1 MDITNGYIKLYR
13 SLLEG
18 GWYDDIN
25 TKVVFLH
32 LLLTA
37 NFKDGEW
44 HGIQVKRGDVIT
56 SISSLSKQLGLSE
69 SKVRTALN
77 HLKSTGEIT
86 GSSHG
91 KFRIISIKNYNAYQ
105 GDDKVI
111 TGSSQDDDR
120 VITGSSQ
127 QLNNDKND
135 NKERMK
141 ENSVFNSGYEQIF
154 EKFVNDFNLICVS
167 YQKIE
172 TLQDNEKIMILQ
184 ILNQKPNYDFTELLK
199 KVEASD
205 YLSGRSGRWSFGK
218 QATLSWI
225 LRQDNIK
232 KILSG
237 NYDNKERVDNGGRTK
252 TGTNAEPER
261 GSEWGRIKE
270 ALDAQS
276 W

>member
-13 SLLEG
+13 SMLEW

-105 GDDKVI
+105 DDNKVI
-111 TGSSQDDDR
+111 TGLSQDDNKL
-120 VITGSSQ
+120 ITGSSQ

-167 YQKIE
+167 YQKIGA
-172 TLQDNEKIMILQ
+172 LQDNEKIMILQ

-252 TGTNAEPER
+252 TGANAEPER
-261 GSEWGRIKE
+261 DSEWGRIKE